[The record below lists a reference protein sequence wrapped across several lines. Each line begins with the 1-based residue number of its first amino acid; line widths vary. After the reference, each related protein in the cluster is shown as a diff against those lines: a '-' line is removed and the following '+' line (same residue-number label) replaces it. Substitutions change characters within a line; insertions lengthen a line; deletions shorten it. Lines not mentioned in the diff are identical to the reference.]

1 MQDLMCFKYQK
12 YRDSGMVTKG
22 AAADSS
28 STMARAIL
36 TLHYVLVTVYL
47 KIIKTSHFCLK
58 FTCWKNCFC

>member
-47 KIIKTSHFCLK
+47 KILK
-58 FTCWKNCFC
+58 PHTFA